1 MSTIEQAMVH
11 GIRAQ
16 QAGRFELARSVYEA
30 IVRQA
35 PRHPVS
41 ANAWANL
48 AALHERHNRVSQAV
62 SSAEEA
68 LGIDPGHP
76 VAGLVAARCLRRNG
90 ACEEALVRVESVPT
104 ERHTSGLMYERAR
117 LLDRLG
123 CYDAAYEGYVL
134 ANRHRMEERPG
145 VNRTVLPRMIAETRR
160 CFTEDWVDGWYDLSP
175 SERPSPLFLVGFNR
189 SGTTLLDRMMGAHPG
204 VEVLEEH
211 VGGVAAIDE
220 ARRVLGGRY
229 PAGLADLGDSLA
241 DRARAAYFSVIDRH
255 ITTGFDGLVVDK
267 LPLNTISLGLI
278 YRLFPD
284 ARVVLSLRH
293 PADVVL
299 SNFMQAYSP
308 NPITVHFGSIPAAA
322 QIYSEVMGLGQHLR
336 QVLPLP
342 VLEVRYEDLVEDWET
357 EIRRLLDFAG
367 LEWNP
372 MVLKYRGLAAQE
384 HIDTPSYD
392 QVVEPVYSRS
402 IGRWRNYTD
411 ALAPAWGSLLPFIR
425 CFGYTD

>member
-1 MSTIEQAMVH
+1 MSTIEQAMAH
-11 GIRAQ
+11 GVRAQ

-48 AALHERHNRVSQAV
+48 AALHERHNRVGQAV

-76 VAGLVAARCLRRNG
+76 VAGLIAARCLRRNG
-90 ACEEALVRVESVPT
+90 ACEEALVRVESVPA
-104 ERHTSGLMYERAR
+104 ERHTSGLMFERAR

-123 CYDAAYEGYVL
+123 RYDAAYQGYVL
-134 ANRHRMEERPG
+134 ANQRRTEERPG

-175 SERPSPLFLVGFNR
+175 SERRSPLFLVGFNR
-189 SGTTLLDRMMGAHPG
+189 SGTTLLDRMLDAHPG
-204 VEVLEEH
+204 VQVLEE
-211 VGGVAAIDE
+211 VAAIDE

-241 DRARAAYFSVIDRH
+241 DRSRAAYFSVVDRH
-255 ITTGFDGLVVDK
+255 VATSFGGLVVDK

-284 ARVVLSLRH
+284 ARVVMSLRH
-293 PADVVL
+293 PADVIM
-299 SNFMQAYSP
+299 SNFMQPYHP
-308 NPITVHFGSIPAAA
+308 NPITIHFDSISSAA
-322 QIYSEVMGLGQHLR
+322 QIYSDIMGLGEHLR
-336 QVLPLP
+336 RVLPFP
-342 VLEVRYEDLVEDWET
+342 VLELRYEDLVADWET

-367 LEWNP
+367 LGWDP
-372 MVLKYRGLAAQE
+372 MVLGYRGMAAE
-384 HIDTPSYD
+384 GHIDTPSYD

-402 IGRWRNYTD
+402 IGRWRNYMD
-411 ALAPAWGSLLPFIR
+411 ALAPAWDDLMPFIQH
-425 CFGYTD
+425 FGYAD

>member
-1 MSTIEQAMVH
+1 MSTIAQAMAH
-11 GIRAQ
+11 GLRAQ

-35 PRHPVS
+35 PRHPIS

-48 AALHERHNRVSQAV
+48 AVLHERHNRVGEAV
-62 SSAEEA
+62 SSAEKA

-76 VAGLVAARCLRRNG
+76 VAGLIAARCLRRNG
-90 ACEEALVRVESVPT
+90 SCEAALVRVESVPV
-104 ERHTSGLMYERAR
+104 ERHTSGLMFERAR
-117 LLDRLG
+117 LLDRIG
-123 CYDAAYEGYVL
+123 RYDEAYEGYVL
-134 ANRHRMEERPG
+134 ANQRRTEECPG
-145 VNRTVLPRMIAETRR
+145 VNRTVFPRMIEETRR

-189 SGTTLLDRMMGAHPG
+189 SGTTLLDRMLDAHPG
-204 VEVLEEH
+204 VHVLEE
-211 VGGVAAIDE
+211 VAAIDE

-241 DRARAAYFSVIDRH
+241 DRARAAYFSVVDRH
-255 ITTGFDGLVVDK
+255 IATGFGGLVVDK

-293 PADVVL
+293 PADVVM
-299 SNFMQAYSP
+299 SNFMQPYHP
-308 NPITVHFGSIPAAA
+308 NPITIHFDSIPSTA
-322 QIYSEVMGLGQHLR
+322 QLYSDIMGLGDHLR
-336 QVLPLP
+336 RVLPIP
-342 VLEVRYEDLVEDWET
+342 VLELRYEDLVADWET

-367 LEWNP
+367 LEWDP
-372 MVLKYRGLAAQE
+372 MVLGYRGMAAE
-384 HIDTPSYD
+384 GHIDTPSYD

-411 ALAPAWGSLLPFIR
+411 ALAPAWDSVMPFIHR
-425 CFGYTD
+425 FGYLD